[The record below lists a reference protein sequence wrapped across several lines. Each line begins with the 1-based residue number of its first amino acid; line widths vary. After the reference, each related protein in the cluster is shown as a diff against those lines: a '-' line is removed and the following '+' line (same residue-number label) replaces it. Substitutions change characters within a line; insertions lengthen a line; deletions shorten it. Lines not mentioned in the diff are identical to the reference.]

1 MLHYNDSAHWVVS
14 LARGA
19 CGALIFSGPAEKM
32 AENGKNGTH
41 MDISFFVMVTPKWSI
56 SLDRCGNLVYSGHR
70 NRSAKRFLESDRA
83 KAPEC
88 DFEC

>member
-1 MLHYNDSAHWVVS
+1 
-14 LARGA
+14 
-19 CGALIFSGPAEKM
+19 M
-32 AENGKNGTH
+32 AGNGKNGTH
-41 MDISFFVMVTPKWSI
+41 MDISFFVMVTPQWSI
-56 SLDRCGNLVYSGHR
+56 SLDRCDNWVYSGHR